1 MLDLSNKRVLVTGVS
16 SVIGA
21 EIAQTIIALGGSVVG
36 TSRNQDSPLVAQLS
50 VHHAFESVYWDAL
63 KDPDFLESNDGFDG
77 WVHCI
82 GAIHP
87 QPIKYLNEAGNEGLF
102 QVNYF
107 SATRIASAL
116 LKRNLLKSKAS
127 IVFISSVSSHY
138 PYRGGSA
145 YAASKAALETFA
157 KGLALEVSA
166 KSIRVNTLVCG
177 LVKTPMFDASKET
190 FSSKEI
196 EQVEA
201 KYPLGIGVPSD
212 VANPCAFL
220 LSNYAAWIT
229 GAQLLLDG
237 GLMLNV

>member
-1 MLDLSNKRVLVTGVS
+1 MEVTNLARCQFVECS
-16 SVIGA
+16 YNHYLCL
-21 EIAQTIIALGGSVVG
+21 E
-36 TSRNQDSPLVAQLS
+36 
-50 VHHAFESVYWDAL
+50 
-63 KDPDFLESNDGFDG
+63 DFLESNDGFDG

-157 KGLALEVSA
+157 KGLA
-166 KSIRVNTLVCG
+166 
-177 LVKTPMFDASKET
+177 
-190 FSSKEI
+190 
-196 EQVEA
+196 Q
-201 KYPLGIGVPSD
+201 
-212 VANPCAFL
+212 
-220 LSNYAAWIT
+220 AWILVFNLPFDT
-229 GAQLLLDG
+229 SIFYHIQKGAKATRHTCLNFAVLNWSMNRVTNLMTDKKVVHIIGHIIDDG
-237 GLMLNV
+237 KNQGSSADIEASSRRFHILNVDVLGCKEPC